1 MISEYILFHAMPNK
15 ISGRFKK
22 KNVNLKQTCTNPVTG
37 LSNCEYQEKHNNST
51 NPIVLP
57 VKLTLKAPIPQ
68 NGQPHSPRIYEKG

>member
-1 MISEYILFHAMPNK
+1 MISEYILFTLCRTK
-15 ISGRFKK
+15 SLGDFKK
-22 KNVNLKQTCTNPVTG
+22 KCQIKTNLHKSCNRIN
-37 LSNCEYQEKHNNST
+37 NCEYQEKHNST

>member
-1 MISEYILFHAMPNK
+1 MISEYILFHAIPNK

-22 KNVNLKQTCTNPVTG
+22 KCQIKTNLHKSCNRIN
-37 LSNCEYQEKHNNST
+37 NCEYQEKHNST